1 MRLAK
6 TVDVVEVNRWL
17 EELPGKDDNLFQRF
31 RDLCEKVLKAD
42 PARHTNERII
52 HCGMKL

>member
-1 MRLAK
+1 MLLAI
-6 TVDVVEVNRWL
+6 TVDVVEVNPWL

-31 RDLCEKVLKAD
+31 RDLCEEVLKAD

-52 HCGMKL
+52 HWE